1 MSEWT
6 FLTSYALILSRIAG
20 EPYNTALE
28 LSNAVGITER
38 AVRKIIADLL
48 ASGYITKKREGRRNQ
63 YRINPNLP
71 LRHPS
76 HKETAVGELLK
87 ILHLEQHKHLGT
99 PESESAK

>member
-6 FLTSYALILSRIAG
+6 FLTNYTSILSHIAS
-20 EPYNTALE
+20 EPYATALE
-28 LSNAVGITER
+28 FANAVGITER
-38 AVRKIIADLL
+38 AARKIIADLL
-48 ASGYITKKREGRRNQ
+48 AGGYITKKREGRRNQ

-87 ILHLEQHKHLGT
+87 VLHPERQKNLEAQDT
-99 PESESAK
+99 ESAK